1 MSKLIT
7 KTYLAF
13 AFLLI
18 VFFLSIFFF
27 LNKSNSIDSYLI
39 NFSDSFFKL
48 EKLKLDGRKRSSKE
62 KIMSSLSIK
71 MNTPILN
78 INIQELKQNILQV
91 PWIKNAKVSRK
102 FPNEIHIYIEEY
114 KPSAIWQFRKEI
126 IILDRDGY
134 HIERIQNKDSHNN
147 LLLVYGDEADLNLS
161 EFIDALENFPSI
173 RKRIGHVTF
182 IGKRRWDLH
191 FKEGVKIQLPMGNT
205 YDVLL
210 ELDQHLKD
218 YNLIEK
224 GHKKIDLRIKGEIST
239 DRIFKSNQ

>member
-102 FPNEIHIYIEEY
+102 FPNEIH
-114 KPSAIWQFRKEI
+114 
-126 IILDRDGY
+126 
-134 HIERIQNKDSHNN
+134 
-147 LLLVYGDEADLNLS
+147 LLLFY
-161 EFIDALENFPSI
+161 
-173 RKRIGHVTF
+173 
-182 IGKRRWDLH
+182 
-191 FKEGVKIQLPMGNT
+191 
-205 YDVLL
+205 
-210 ELDQHLKD
+210 
-218 YNLIEK
+218 
-224 GHKKIDLRIKGEIST
+224 HKKTVL
-239 DRIFKSNQ
+239 